1 MIHQRNSSF
10 LTKQELASRVGT
22 LKIEPTADRKMALA
36 LIVSLASSSSAYSLQ
51 MHSVNRP
58 AVLRSTAL
66 SMTVP
71 LQVTGKD
78 VTDPMRGHAEKK
90 LSVPLEKF
98 KAILNDGK
106 VVELHMRTE
115 KLAVHDEA
123 HAGRSMHHAEV
134 IAHLKGDHKC
144 ITVSAEGED
153 MYATI
158 DDLEAKLASKLRKAK
173 EKTQAVKEAR
183 NRGSKE
189 EMDAAVLSDDDNE
202 PAPKMGPL

>member
-1 MIHQRNSSF
+1 
-10 LTKQELASRVGT
+10 
-22 LKIEPTADRKMALA
+22 MALA
-36 LIVSLASSSSAYSLQ
+36 LIVSLASSSSAYTPRI
-51 MHSVNRP
+51 HVGRP

-71 LQVTGKD
+71 LQVMGKD

-98 KAILNDGK
+98 KAVLNDGK

-202 PAPKMGPL
+202 PAPKMGPV

>member
-1 MIHQRNSSF
+1 
-10 LTKQELASRVGT
+10 
-22 LKIEPTADRKMALA
+22 
-36 LIVSLASSSSAYSLQ
+36 
-51 MHSVNRP
+51 
-58 AVLRSTAL
+58 
-66 SMTVP
+66 
-71 LQVTGKD
+71 
-78 VTDPMRGHAEKK
+78 
-90 LSVPLEKF
+90 
-98 KAILNDGK
+98 
-106 VVELHMRTE
+106 
-115 KLAVHDEA
+115 
-123 HAGRSMHHAEV
+123 MHHAEV

-202 PAPKMGPL
+202 PAPKM

>member
-1 MIHQRNSSF
+1 MLS
-10 LTKQELASRVGT
+10 VGA
-22 LKIEPTADRKMALA
+22 LKSDRKMALA

-51 MHSVNRP
+51 MHIRP

-71 LQVTGKD
+71 LQVMGKD

>member
-1 MIHQRNSSF
+1 MTKLSGFDETGGPSLSSC
-10 LTKQELASRVGT
+10 
-22 LKIEPTADRKMALA
+22 PADICEMALTA
-36 LIVSLASSSSAYSLQ
+36 LIVSLAYSSSAYSPRLR
-51 MHSVNRP
+51 MPVGRS

-71 LQVTGKD
+71 LEVMGKD
-78 VTDPMRGHAEKK
+78 VTDSMRGHAEKK

-115 KLAVHDEA
+115 KLAVHDGA

-202 PAPKMGPL
+202 PAPKM